1 MREHAMIGGS
11 ILANSSS
18 ELLQAG
24 RVIALSHH
32 ERWDGKGYPLGLA
45 GEDIPLWGRICAVAD
60 TFDAVTSERSY
71 KPAYSNDIALRI
83 LREESGKQ
91 FDPRIVDV
99 FIDCFDK
106 ICRGAG
112 EVRGSVTPAS
122 LAFLHVLDVA
132 VGVELR
138 VQPLHAVGTHRVA

>member
-1 MREHAMIGGS
+1 MHDLGKIAVPDVILGKTSGLDAPEWLVMRQHATIGGS

-91 FDPRIVDV
+91 FDPRIVEV
-99 FIDCFDK
+99 FIECFDAIATVQQK
-106 ICRGAG
+106 YADP
-112 EVRGSVTPAS
+112 VTPAK
-122 LAFLHVLDVA
+122 V
-132 VGVELR
+132 
-138 VQPLHAVGTHRVA
+138 

>member
-1 MREHAMIGGS
+1 
-11 ILANSSS
+11 
-18 ELLQAG
+18 
-24 RVIALSHH
+24 VIALSHH
-32 ERWDGKGYPLGLA
+32 ERWDGKGYPLGLS

-99 FIDCFDK
+99 FIECFDK
-106 ICRGAG
+106 IAA
-112 EVRGSVTPAS
+112 VQAKYADPVSPAK
-122 LAFLHVLDVA
+122 V
-132 VGVELR
+132 
-138 VQPLHAVGTHRVA
+138 